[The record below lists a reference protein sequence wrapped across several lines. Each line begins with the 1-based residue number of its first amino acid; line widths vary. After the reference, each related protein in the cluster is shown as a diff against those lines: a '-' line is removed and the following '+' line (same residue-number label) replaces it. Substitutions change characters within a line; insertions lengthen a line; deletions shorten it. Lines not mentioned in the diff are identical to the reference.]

1 MFLALSSRVHV
12 LLPVVLAAAFGAGLD
27 RSLAAPAVERF
38 DDWEVHCGEGTGAT
52 AAAKGNCKAVQRLA
66 VKDSGETVF
75 LLTVLPDAGGK
86 GLVGIVSVPLGG
98 YLAPGI
104 ELRIDGRKPYK
115 LLVETCN
122 ASGCHAGFALAGNV
136 LAQMKAG
143 DKAVFRVWTAKEKPA
158 DVTVS
163 LAGFTKAIGALD
175 GPAR

>member
-1 MFLALSSRVHV
+1 MFLGLSFRVHI
-12 LLPVVLAAAFGAGLD
+12 LLYGFLAAAFGAGLD
-27 RSLAAPAVERF
+27 RALAAPTVERF
-38 DDWEVHCGEGTGAT
+38 DDWEVHCGEGAS

-104 ELRIDGRKPYK
+104 ELSIDGRKPYK

-143 DKAVFRVWTAKEKPA
+143 SKAVFRVWTAKEKPA